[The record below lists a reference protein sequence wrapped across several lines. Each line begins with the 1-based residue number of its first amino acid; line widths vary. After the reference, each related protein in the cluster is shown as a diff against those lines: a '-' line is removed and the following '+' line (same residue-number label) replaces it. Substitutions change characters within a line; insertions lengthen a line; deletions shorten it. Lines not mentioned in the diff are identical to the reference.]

1 MAPHVLLALVASA
14 AASAAA
20 QDVSD
25 CTWQPEA
32 EAGAGAELECRLKT
46 LQTGPAVIPQVRS
59 SATHRYTH
67 VIPHI
72 IPSQT
77 ILNTFTPPPC
87 IWLDTMFTGDRALVR
102 VVTRPMTGLLAQ
114 LH

>member
-1 MAPHVLLALVASA
+1 MAPHVLLALLASA

-32 EAGAGAELECRLKT
+32 EDTAELECRLKT

-59 SATHRYTH
+59 SAIIEPLIATNTRHSTYHPFSDNTEHTHGTSMY
-67 VIPHI
+67 
-72 IPSQT
+72 
-77 ILNTFTPPPC
+77 
-87 IWLDTMFTGDRALVR
+87 
-102 VVTRPMTGLLAQ
+102 LA
-114 LH
+114 

>member
-1 MAPHVLLALVASA
+1 MAPHVLLALLASA

-32 EAGAGAELECRLKT
+32 EDTAELECRLKT

-59 SATHRYTH
+59 SATIEPLSATNTRHSTYHCHPFSDNTEHTH
-67 VIPHI
+67 ATSLH
-72 IPSQT
+72 
-77 ILNTFTPPPC
+77 
-87 IWLDTMFTGDRALVR
+87 
-102 VVTRPMTGLLAQ
+102 LA
-114 LH
+114 

>member
-59 SATHRYTH
+59 SATSEPLIATH
-67 VIPHI
+67 TSFHI
-72 IPSQT
+72 S
-77 ILNTFTPPPC
+77 F
-87 IWLDTMFTGDRALVR
+87 
-102 VVTRPMTGLLAQ
+102 LLRQ
-114 LH
+114 Y

>member
-1 MAPHVLLALVASA
+1 MAPHVLLALLASA

-32 EAGAGAELECRLKT
+32 EDTAELECRLKT

-59 SATHRYTH
+59 SATNEPLSSTIQTRA
-67 VIPHI
+67 VND
-72 IPSQT
+72 PSRS
-77 ILNTFTPPPC
+77 FKVAREGPY
-87 IWLDTMFTGDRALVR
+87 
-102 VVTRPMTGLLAQ
+102 
-114 LH
+114 

>member
-1 MAPHVLLALVASA
+1 MAPHVLLALVASV

-59 SATHRYTH
+59 SATSEPLIATH
-67 VIPHI
+67 TSFHI
-72 IPSQT
+72 S
-77 ILNTFTPPPC
+77 F
-87 IWLDTMFTGDRALVR
+87 
-102 VVTRPMTGLLAQ
+102 LLRQ
-114 LH
+114 Y